1 MTNSVHIGHLVK
13 EKFEESGITITQLA
27 HRINRTR
34 TTVYD
39 IFERK
44 SIDIDLL
51 LQLSEALQYDFVY
64 KVYVPLT
71 HREEKR
77 YFVGVEV
84 SEHELKDM
92 NLEGKIVLGL
102 ENIPKAEIE

>member
-1 MTNSVHIGHLVK
+1 MTNNIHIGHLVK
-13 EKFEESGITITQLA
+13 QKLEESDLTITQLA

-51 LQLSEALQYDFVY
+51 IQLSDALDFDFLY
-64 KVYVPLT
+64 HIYVPLT
-71 HREEKR
+71 HHEEKR
-77 YFVGVEV
+77 FFVGIEV
-84 SEHELKDM
+84 SESELKRMD
-92 NLEGKIVLGL
+92 LSGKVVLGL
-102 ENIPKAEIE
+102 ENFSK